1 MKRILCIASLA
12 VLLCLP
18 ARPQAGHI
26 HKRTLEHP
34 GFITSN
40 TSEIEISRIILSSEQ
55 TQVDAV
61 IYGKPGTP
69 AVISDDTY
77 LRSEKNSFRLRE
89 AEHISIGGT
98 TEPETI
104 PENGRMNITLS
115 FAPIPR
121 GIHEVDLVEKE
132 SGWNIYGIQLSRKEP
147 YVYVPNFLLPS
158 AAGET
163 PELPE
168 PGLFAG
174 KAIINGYILGYDPR
188 LELDMQLSYSDML
201 FPKPWTSRITVR
213 QDGSFHAEVEM
224 IKPDTVHLSVNRA
237 ALTLFLV
244 PGEETTAYIHLP
256 RLSVSAVRLAR
267 GKSKNEQ
274 KAWFD
279 GAAEIINTELATTG
293 TSRALDAYRLA
304 EKDLMQNQTV
314 AAALDKDI
322 QAVRPLCERM
332 LQDAA
337 LTTADRKLLRSL
349 TFDDIGKYIEQ
360 KSNALR
366 LEAARSES
374 SREAVIATLDEKVSG
389 SDILPR
395 IIAPHRGRAI
405 LIDFWATWCGPCRK
419 SIPAMRP
426 LRKKLASK
434 DIVYIYLT
442 GPSSPEKEWRETLSQ
457 MTGVHFRLTE
467 EQWKTLCSSYGITGI
482 PAYLVISH
490 EGKLKSRHVGYPG
503 TDVLEKDL
511 LRAAEE

>member
-1 MKRILCIASLA
+1 MKRILCTAILA
-12 VLLCLP
+12 VLFGLP
-18 ARPQAGHI
+18 ALPQAGHV

-40 TSEIEISRIILSSEQ
+40 TSEIEISRIVLSNEQ

-61 IYGKPGTP
+61 LYGKPGTP
-69 AVISDDTY
+69 AVISADTY
-77 LRSEKNSFRLRE
+77 LVSEKSRFRLRE
-89 AEHISIGGT
+89 AEHISIDGM
-98 TEPETI
+98 TEPESI
-104 PENGRMNITLS
+104 PESGKMNITLS

-121 GIHEVDLVEKE
+121 GTHEVDFVERE

-147 YVYVPNFLLPS
+147 YVYVPNFLLSSP
-158 AAGET
+158 AGET

-168 PGLFAG
+168 PGLFSG

-188 LELDMQLSYSDML
+188 LELDMQLSYKDML
-201 FPKPWTSRITVR
+201 FPKPWTDGITVR
-213 QDGSFHAEVEM
+213 QDGSFHAEIDM
-224 IKPDTVHLSVNRA
+224 IQPDTVHLSVNQA

-244 PGEETTAYIHLP
+244 PGEEMTAYINLP
-256 RLSVSAVRLAR
+256 RLSVSAVRLNR
-267 GKSKNEQ
+267 GKNKSIQ

-293 TSRALDAYRLA
+293 TSRALDTYRLM
-304 EKDLMQNQTV
+304 EKDLMQNQAV
-314 AAALDKDI
+314 SAALDKDI
-322 QAVRPLCERM
+322 QTVQPLCERL

-337 LTTADRKLLRSL
+337 LTPADRKLLKSL
-349 TFDDIGKYIEQ
+349 TFDDIRKYIEQ
-360 KSNALR
+360 KSNSLR
-366 LEAARSES
+366 LEAARHES
-374 SREAVIATLDEKVSG
+374 SREAVTATLDEKVSG

-395 IIAPHRGRAI
+395 IIAPHRGRAL

-419 SIPAMRP
+419 SISAMRP

-442 GPSSPEKEWRETLSQ
+442 GPSSPEKEWRETISH

-490 EGKLKSRHVGYPG
+490 DGKLRSRHVGYPG

>member
-1 MKRILCIASLA
+1 MNVKSVIIGCLLASLWVGQVQA
-12 VLLCLP
+12 DDLKGFAYAAETAPVGNEWESPEQLALNKEQPRAWFFSFQDVESARKVLPENSTYWKSLNGEWKFHWAP
-18 ARPQAGHI
+18 NPDERP
-26 HKRTLEHP
+26 KD
-34 GFITSN
+34 FF
-40 TSEIEISRIILSSEQ
+40 SSEYD
-55 TQVDAV
+55 VSSWDA
-61 IYGKPGTP
+61 
-69 AVISDDTY
+69 
-77 LRSEKNSFRLRE
+77 
-89 AEHISIGGT
+89 
-98 TEPETI
+98 I
-104 PENGRMNITLS
+104 PVPS
-115 FAPIPR
+115 
-121 GIHEVDLVEKE
+121 
-132 SGWNIYGIQLSRKEP
+132 SWNIYGIQLSRKEP

-490 EGKLKSRHVGYPG
+490 DGKLKSRHVGYPG